1 MPAEGGTHVQLDP
14 RSLGLYVITSD
25 RFVPGRS
32 HRDVTLAAI
41 EGGATAVQ
49 LRAPEL
55 SPQELLPLAT
65 ELAERCR
72 EAGVLFIVNDRVTA
86 AVGSGAAGA
95 HVGQG
100 DDPTSAR
107 ALLGVGPVL
116 GISVSTPEEAKAAE
130 AAGADYL
137 GVTVWATPTKSD
149 AIPRGIDGVLAVV
162 GATRLPVVGVGGINA
177 GNAHQVL
184 ETGAAGVAV
193 VAAIGAAPDM
203 VAATRKLAEVVGVE
217 RRGA

>member
-1 MPAEGGTHVQLDP
+1 MQLDP
-14 RSLGLYVITSD
+14 RSLGLYVITSGW
-25 RFVPGRS
+25 FVPGRS

-55 SPQELLPLAT
+55 GAAELLPLAT
-65 ELAERCR
+65 ELAESCR
-72 EAGVLFIVNDRVTA
+72 EAGVLFIVNDRVKV
-86 AVGSGAAGA
+86 AVESRAAGA

-100 DDPTSAR
+100 DDPASAR
-107 ALLGVGPVL
+107 ALLGVEPVL
-116 GISVSTPEEAKAAE
+116 GISVSTPEEAEAAE

-137 GVTVWATPTKSD
+137 GVSVWATPTKPD

-162 GATRLPVVGVGGINA
+162 GATSLPVVGIGGINY
-177 GNAHQVL
+177 GNAHEVL
-184 ETGAAGVAV
+184 EAGAAGVAV

-203 VAATRKLAEVVGVE
+203 VAATRKLADAVGIE